1 MWDLKP
7 DAPAEIKGEFKEIDT
22 KASGVKISEVLEFP
36 TVARLNP
43 NLLKITKM
51 FERVQIL
58 GQDFLRTQLVW

>member
-1 MWDLKP
+1 MFRLSHGPRNMD
-7 DAPAEIKGEFKEIDT
+7 FV
-22 KASGVKISEVLEFP
+22 VKISEVLEFP

>member
-1 MWDLKP
+1 MD
-7 DAPAEIKGEFKEIDT
+7 FV
-22 KASGVKISEVLEFP
+22 VKISEVLEFP